1 LENLD
6 AKFKFGLLTLDRRLA
21 NNQLNGSLT
30 IPALIGQNIKL
41 VSLQNNSI
49 MNVDQVSA
57 NGNYSRVQFEYVC
70 LSLPL
75 NHFVYS
81 RVSTGG
87 GIFEDEIGITMFG
100 VGEES

>member
-1 LENLD
+1 
-6 AKFKFGLLTLDRRLA
+6 LLTLDRRLA

-49 MNVDQVSA
+49 LNVDQVNA
-57 NGNYSRVQFEYVC
+57 NGNYSGVQFEYVC

-75 NHFVYS
+75 HHFVYS

-87 GIFEDEIGITMFG
+87 GNFEDEK
-100 VGEES
+100 ESQCLI

>member
-1 LENLD
+1 
-6 AKFKFGLLTLDRRLA
+6 LLTLDRRLA

-49 MNVDQVSA
+49 MNVVQNA
-57 NGNYSRVQFEYVC
+57 NANYSGVQFEYVC

-75 NHFVYS
+75 HHFVYG

-87 GIFEDEIGITMFG
+87 GIFEDEIGIRVFDI
-100 VGEES
+100 GEES